1 MTLEPYPPMV
11 NMHLDN
17 AYKGNSNRTDVDFK
31 DEHGEE
37 YIIDLKTMTE
47 FPKNNPKDRMDVIRR
62 EKLQGI
68 RK

>member
-1 MTLEPYPPMV
+1 MTLDPYPSME
-11 NMHLDN
+11 NMHLEN
-17 AYKGNSNRTDVDFK
+17 AYRGASNRTDVNFK
-31 DEHGEE
+31 DLHGEE

-47 FPKNNPKDRMDVIRR
+47 FPKKNPKDTIEVIRR

>member
-1 MTLEPYPPMV
+1 MKLELYPPME
-11 NMHLDN
+11 NMHLEN
-17 AYKGNSNRTDVDFK
+17 AYKGTSNRTDVDFI

-47 FPKNNPKDRMDVIRR
+47 FPKKNPKDRMDVIRR

>member
-1 MTLEPYPPMV
+1 MKLEPYPPME
-11 NMHLDN
+11 NMHLEN
-17 AYKGNSNRTDVDFK
+17 AYKGNSKRTDVDFK

>member
-1 MTLEPYPPMV
+1 MTLEPYPSME
-11 NMHLDN
+11 NMHLEN
-17 AYKGNSNRTDVDFK
+17 VYKGFSDRTYVDFK

-47 FPKNNPKDRMDVIRR
+47 FPKKNPKETIEVIRR
-62 EKLQGI
+62 EKIQGI